1 MTISNRRSSINASV
15 DFCSWVLDLEVV
27 TFGQERTAVCFG
39 DREINLRVEDDPIAR
54 TPHPVPGIVD
64 LCLVGDGTIDE
75 GREHLASRALPAP
88 FAVMAGVLESHE
100 TS

>member
-27 TFGQERTAVCFG
+27 TFGQERTAVRFG
-39 DREINLRVEDDPIAR
+39 DREINLRGEDDLIAR

-75 GREHLASRALPAP
+75 VREHLASRALPVP
-88 FAVMAGVLESHE
+88 FTVMAGVQESHE